1 MLYNNNIHVREKNRI
16 ADKLSSAT
24 LPSGARMTI
33 LDQGGYDIQI
43 SLHGGPY
50 GFPKYVFNSLT
61 PNEGLKVPVT
71 GYSLDKQPE
80 ATPEDYRA
88 IMAVIG
94 NMKPEREQNE
104 MPSLPLHSLP
114 RRSWGSLGSFFGRS
128 SSSGSSSPGSSS
140 PREFSGGRQRKT
152 RTKRRYRRF
161 TRKVRS

>member
-61 PNEGLKVPVT
+61 PNEGLKVPLT

-94 NMKPEREQNE
+94 NMKPENE
-104 MPSLPLHSLP
+104 MQSLPLHSLP
-114 RRSWGSLGSFFGRS
+114 RRSLGSLFGRS
-128 SSSGSSSPGSSS
+128 SLSGSSSPGSSS
-140 PREFSGGRQRKT
+140 PRGFSGGRQRKT

-161 TRKVRS
+161 THKVRS